1 MNRNFQIR
9 LLFSVLSFL
18 LVFIILALPL
28 ISKCNEEKV
37 KIGLYSF
44 SRAPTPKYLVTGVNL
59 PELSKARFR
68 TMDRVDVGLKGRW
81 GRSFTLFQKE
91 EKKQVKIT
99 VAVYGSVAEAED
111 SVLDLLNDTSAV
123 LKPGSKSGDVI
134 GTHSW
139 YLTSHSGSGTVVFT
153 YDNSLFQLFAS
164 DYSLAE
170 RSAREIVNDLK
181 LGRNGI
187 KLGKLVALP
196 KITDVKVPSELKT
209 GKERTLII
217 KGRDPHQ
224 QKLSFVALAS
234 KGQLLETKKR
244 GEKMYIPQ
252 KIGTDELRIYA
263 INEMNVISQVYIKK
277 IEIEK

>member
-1 MNRNFQIR
+1 MNRNLQIR
-9 LLFSVLSFL
+9 FLFSVLRFL
-18 LVFIILALPL
+18 LVFIILALSL
-28 ISKCNEEKV
+28 ISKYNEEKV
-37 KIGLYSF
+37 KRGLYSL
-44 SRAPTPKYLVTGVNL
+44 SRAPTPEYLVTGVNL

-68 TMDRVDVGLKGRW
+68 TMDKVDLGLKGRW
-81 GRSFTLFQKE
+81 GRSFTLLQKE

-139 YLTSHSGSGTVVFT
+139 YLASPSGSGTVVFT

-170 RSAREIVNDLK
+170 RSARKIVNDLT

-187 KLGKLVALP
+187 KLGKFVALP
-196 KITDVKVPSELKT
+196 KITDVRVPSELKR
-209 GKERTLII
+209 GIERTLVI
-217 KGRDPHQ
+217 KGWDLHQ

-234 KGQLLETKKR
+234 KGQLLETKKK
-244 GEKMYIPQ
+244 GEKMFVPQ
-252 KIGTDELRIYA
+252 EIGTDELRIYA
-263 INEMNVISQVYIKK
+263 INEMNVVSKVYIKK
-277 IEIEK
+277 IEVEK